1 MPEELTTK
9 TDLVLAMDR
18 EWEALKHTI
27 DHADPSELTDKTDP
41 AGWSS
46 KDHLDHLASWANS
59 VLVAVRDGRP
69 RWEGLGIDRA
79 LFETEGYDEK
89 NEVIRQLS
97 LDLSLDEVVARLT
110 SIYLEVRRIVDEMS
124 DADLLKP
131 FADYVDGGS
140 GETLMRRIAG
150 SFPRHFREHQE
161 YIERILH
168 S

>member
-9 TDLVLAMDR
+9 TDLILAMDR

-27 DHADPSELTDKTDP
+27 DHAAPSELTGKTDP

-59 VLVAVRDGRP
+59 VLVPLRDGRP

-79 LFETEGYDEK
+79 LFDTEGYDEK
-89 NEVIRQLS
+89 NEVIRQHSRGLS
-97 LDLSLDEVVARLT
+97 LEEVVARLE
-110 SIYLEVRRIVDEMS
+110 SIYLEVRRIVDEKP
-124 DADLLKP
+124 DADLLRP
-131 FADYVDGGS
+131 FLDYAEGGS
-140 GETLMRRIAG
+140 GETLMRRIEG
-150 SFPRHFREHQE
+150 SFPRHFREHRE